1 MTRPAVA
8 PPTAVWTLSHPLG
21 LAARCVVRPA
31 DDNGWNLV
39 LELDRRLIS
48 QHYASRRTAMRR
60 ATSLA
65 KSLMAGGLKK
75 AGSVRDS

>member
-1 MTRPAVA
+1 
-8 PPTAVWTLSHPLG
+8 
-21 LAARCVVRPA
+21 
-31 DDNGWNLV
+31 
-39 LELDRRLIS
+39 
-48 QHYASRRTAMRR
+48 MRR